1 MLISIIYA
9 FIRYHSKI
17 IRLKHL
23 FAHHRLHEQIGLEIN
38 STNGFYS
45 HLPTSEQQQRHSHS
59 NHLLDDGLVDE
70 IEATMSE
77 VPMTMVNQ
85 RQDDFADDPFYVDEK
100 QPIFNGDRPSGRLN
114 NTDVL

>member
-1 MLISIIYA
+1 MLMSFIYG

-38 STNGFYS
+38 SNNGFYS
-45 HLPTSEQQQRHSHS
+45 HLPTSDQQRNSHS

-70 IEATMSE
+70 IDATMSE
-77 VPMTMVNQ
+77 VPMTVVNQ
-85 RQDDFADDPFYVDEK
+85 RNDDYVDDPFYVDEK
-100 QPIFNGDRPSGRLN
+100 QPIFNGDRSAIRMN
-114 NTDVL
+114 NTGLL